1 MTERESGRAGERET
15 RRPEPPGPPDARSA
29 SSGPGAADSRPEPAD
44 AGSSSSPGLP
54 LSRSAV
60 SAQTLIWLDARESPP
75 PPELRAHIARA
86 LEGVRAE
93 TVPGALAE
101 AALACLQTTLAAP
114 QARETAPDLLTADA
128 LLTYALEAAA
138 ELGASTLRE
147 IVELYGPGA
156 LAPLVPLE
164 EPGGP
169 GGAVGPAAPAAPG
182 GSPAVPPESLES
194 PGSPA
199 PEAP

>member
-1 MTERESGRAGERET
+1 VLA
-15 RRPEPPGPPDARSA
+15 
-29 SSGPGAADSRPEPAD
+29 
-44 AGSSSSPGLP
+44 
-54 LSRSAV
+54 
-60 SAQTLIWLDARESPP
+60 WLDTRESPP

-101 AALACLQTTLAAP
+101 AALACLRATLAAP

-156 LAPLVPLE
+156 LAPLVPPE
-164 EPGGP
+164 EAGTPGGLAEP
-169 GGAVGPAAPAAPG
+169 SGPAAPG
-182 GSPAVPPESLES
+182 GSPVPAESPEA
-194 PGSPA
+194 PGSPG
-199 PEAP
+199 PEAS